1 MASTSIENVID
12 YDGDIIFYYG
22 DINIEGYGDIS
33 SIIEQKES
41 KRQKIC
47 LILVTLGG
55 DPNAAYRISRA
66 LYHHY
71 RNNIE
76 VLIPD
81 ICKSAGTLLCIGAS
95 KLIIGDRGE
104 LGPLDIQLRK
114 PDEMFEQMSGL
125 NIMQTINSLQQQ
137 VLDAFEDYLITIR
150 SRSRISTKM
159 AADIATKLAE
169 VFITPISEKID
180 ALTIGEHQRA
190 MSVGFEYGSRLNKTM
205 KSLKKDALKKLL
217 TSYPAHS
224 FVIDRK
230 EASDLFNNVSVPE
243 GVMLKLYEVIRKV
256 ITEKEMPA
264 YSPMVID
271 MPVTT
276 TTTNNSSNNGKTNN
290 NSKKNAVSKRQSGVK
305 KSERTDGRAKSKSKT
320 NEQDFK

>member
-1 MASTSIENVID
+1 MTSGTTEKIID
-12 YDGDIIFYYG
+12 YDGDIIFYHG
-22 DINIEGYGDIS
+22 DINIDGYGKIS
-33 SIIEQKES
+33 SIIENK
-41 KRQKIC
+41 KKDKKKKIC

-76 VLIPD
+76 ILIPD

-125 NIMQTINSLQQQ
+125 NIMQTINQLQQQ
-137 VLDAFEDYLITIR
+137 VLNSFEDYLITIR

-159 AADIATKLAE
+159 AAEIATKLSE

-190 MSVGFEYGSRLNKTM
+190 MTVGFEYGSRLNKTM
-205 KSLKKDALKKLL
+205 KSLKEGALEKLL
-217 TSYPAHS
+217 TSYPSHS

-230 EASDLFNNVSVPE
+230 EASTLFNNVSAPANTT
-243 GVMLKLYEVIRKV
+243 LDLYNTIKD
-256 ITEKEMPA
+256 ILAEKEMPA
-264 YSPMVID
+264 YTPQVID
-271 MPVTT
+271 IAT
-276 TTTNNSSNNGKTNN
+276 TTTNNNNNGKTNSSTQN
-290 NSKKNAVSKRQSGVK
+290 NAASKQPGLK
-305 KSERTDGRAKSKSKT
+305 KSKRTDGLSKPESQTDEQNSK
-320 NEQDFK
+320 